1 MNCKGDADTKIVS
14 TVLDLAGK
22 HDKAVVVVVADDTG
36 IAVMLIS
43 IGKSQ
48 TVTLSPISKGSTKHG
63 I

>member
-1 MNCKGDADTKIVS
+1 MNCKGDPDTKIVS

-22 HDKAVVVVVADDTG
+22 HDKAVVVVEDDTE
-36 IAVMLIS
+36 IAVMSIS

-48 TVTLSPISKGSTKHG
+48 MVTSSSISKGSTKHD